1 MAEGVR
7 VGVRSAASGQR
18 DGGQLVG
25 AIAGALAHIFA
36 VASEEADKRSWATLP
51 DRIHVGRLQ
60 VPPGTYD
67 VELRHI
73 GLSGGVVA
81 TQVIRGIAVTERG
94 KRFVSARVLE

>member
-1 MAEGVR
+1 LR
-7 VGVRSAASGQR
+7 
-18 DGGQLVG
+18 
-25 AIAGALAHIFA
+25 
-36 VASEEADKRSWATLP
+36 
-51 DRIHVGRLQ
+51 

-94 KRFVSARVLE
+94 TRFVSARVLE